1 MIGLSWG
8 ITTTSLLKLRGKVDF
23 IIGKHKSSCSV
34 FHCLLCLL
42 TGSDLFFDP
51 SVFEPL
57 IVTVKWLLDN
67 NKVNSNCNLSVC
79 VTDSVSDVI

>member
-1 MIGLSWG
+1 MAYC
-8 ITTTSLLKLRGKVDF
+8 V
-23 IIGKHKSSCSV
+23 
-34 FHCLLCLL
+34 

-79 VTDSVSDVI
+79 E